1 MSARARTLAALP
13 RQLHISPATAISRT
27 HLLALYKEQLRVAHS
42 FGSYNFREYFI
53 RRTRNKFR
61 AELPALLDAAYAS
74 PSSSATSTSSLSS
87 APSSSAPQAST
98 SSAPTTATE
107 ADPPAR
113 TPEDRL
119 REWYTE
125 SLGELA
131 VMARAA
137 IVNGM
142 YEAPKLV
149 IEGRGRAMAVGG
161 GGAGAEASYGG
172 GGQPADPAHPQTG
185 TQ

>member
-1 MSARARTLAALP
+1 MSSRARTLAALP
-13 RQLHISPATAISRT
+13 RQLQISPATTISRT

-42 FGSYNFREYFI
+42 FGSYNFREYFL

-61 AELPALLDAAYAS
+61 AELPALLDAAYA
-74 PSSSATSTSSLSS
+74 PSAT
-87 APSSSAPQAST
+87 SSSAPQAST
-98 SSAPTTATE
+98 SRASATDVHDVAE
-107 ADPPAR
+107 SAGQ
-113 TPEDRL
+113 TPEERL
-119 REWYTE
+119 RAWYTE

-137 IVNGM
+137 IVNNM

-149 IEGRGRAMAVGG
+149 IEGRGRVMAVGG

-172 GGQPADPAHPQTG
+172 GGQPANPEQPELG
-185 TQ
+185 TK

>member
-13 RQLHISPATAISRT
+13 RQLQVSPSTAISRT
-27 HLLALYKEQLRVAHS
+27 HLLALYKEQLRVAHT
-42 FGSYNFREYFI
+42 FGSYNFREYFL

-74 PSSSATSTSSLSS
+74 PSSSAASPSTSS
-87 APSSSAPQAST
+87 SSSPAPHAST
-98 SSAPTTATE
+98 STAPSKE
-107 ADPPAR
+107 VNGGADSPAR

-161 GGAGAEASYGG
+161 GGAGVEASYGG
-172 GGQPADPAHPQTG
+172 GGQPADPENPQVG